1 MSGRM
6 PGPEILHPTSE
17 ESYFKDFPHIPGN
30 FKSFY
35 LLCYLEL
42 SVGKKTGGK
51 WEVFLGLSDFWS
63 SNTTGNI
70 SFSLWKV
77 AENPVWSDIEN
88 SK

>member
-17 ESYFKDFPHIPGN
+17 ESYFKDFPFIPGN

-42 SVGKKTGGK
+42 SVGKKK
-51 WEVFLGLSDFWS
+51 WWEVGGVPW
-63 SNTTGNI
+63 
-70 SFSLWKV
+70 
-77 AENPVWSDIEN
+77 PQ
-88 SK
+88 